1 LETHEGA
8 IRKAAA
14 ISRFVSP
21 AALRAIA
28 RSRRSIEYGAVIH
41 AGLLPA
47 WTMNQSPPDLG
58 IPIPPNRATL

>member
-14 ISRFVSP
+14 IWRFVSP

-28 RSRRSIEYGAVIH
+28 RSRRSVE
-41 AGLLPA
+41 
-47 WTMNQSPPDLG
+47 
-58 IPIPPNRATL
+58 